1 MEAFEKIQ
9 HKGAER
15 REAQALIEQR
25 DREIQALIAE
35 ARAEGYSM
43 ESIAN
48 AIGITRQQLYAW
60 ARTEA

>member
-1 MEAFEKIQ
+1 VEAFEKIQ
-9 HKGAER
+9 HKGMER

-25 DREIQALIAE
+25 DREIQGLIAE

-48 AIGITRQQLYAW
+48 AVGITRQQLYAW
-60 ARTEA
+60 ANTEA

>member
-25 DREIQALIAE
+25 DREIQGLIAE